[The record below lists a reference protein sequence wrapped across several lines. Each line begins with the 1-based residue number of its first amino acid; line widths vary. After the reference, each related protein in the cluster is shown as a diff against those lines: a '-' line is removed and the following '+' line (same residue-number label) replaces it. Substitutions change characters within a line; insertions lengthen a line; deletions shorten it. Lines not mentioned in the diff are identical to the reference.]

1 MIELIA
7 LCGLVLTVWIA
18 SIRILG
24 NLGVTVG
31 LLFTILCAGLMML
44 NIAENRKEERKTRKR
59 SLG

>member
-44 NIAENRKEERKTRKR
+44 NIAENRKDERKTRKR